1 MSSEVFTEFIKSF
14 LDTREELIHEGEV
27 VDGVHVHQVVETFR
41 EDVGKVVGN
50 QLSLNTCYQRFPAT
64 EKFQNESIS
73 IYQNQVAHDRTSSQ
87 R

>member
-14 LDTREELIHEGEV
+14 LDTREELIHESKV

-41 EDVGKVVGN
+41 EDVGKVVGD
-50 QLSLNTCYQRFPAT
+50 QLSLNACYQRFP
-64 EKFQNESIS
+64 EQKNFRNESIS